1 MVTMVEERGASWSAG
16 ATKLMHGQVKLHH
29 FATQQEVGSLPQ
41 WPQNF
46 FTPASRGF
54 SSTTDGERTSN
65 SGSDTGTPVSNVPNP
80 AWRIGAGAFN
90 PELKLGSSDD
100 DMERDGDD
108 DDMKDNQSNEDMDAA
123 VQSKLCPRGHWRP
136 AEDDKL
142 RELVS
147 QYGPQNW
154 NLIAEKLQGRSGKSC
169 RLRWFNQLD
178 PRINRRPFTEEEE
191 DRLLAAHQFHGNK
204 WAMIARLFPG
214 RTDNA
219 VKNHWHV
226 VMARKYRERSRAY
239 GRRQKAQINRRQ
251 GNKTRSTA
259 TTPSGTPNH
268 HHSTDSLT
276 AWIEKYASQATAG
289 QGGESDHA
297 SGTPPGA
304 PSAVINPRSTASLS
318 GTSTSPTSLPTST
331 FNPQLTHPHHQHQ
344 SNSPR
349 GAALEEVSSKMP
361 TMPMFSAPPL
371 LPKPSQADSRPV
383 FLPMEGQI
391 SSGLLTRAA
400 EAVAEKGA
408 LQVLPQGNLF
418 AGWSPS
424 LPIPFGHSQTNTGE
438 EMYRNYNLGAPRSN
452 QYDVTRPLARPTSA
466 PVFSRSQDTSM
477 ELHNWS
483 MPIHQQHQRHEWLC
497 KDSSNSLRLGP
508 SSLSEEISISEAAPD
523 PAPVAFIDFL
533 GVGAG

>member
-1 MVTMVEERGASWSAG
+1 MVEERGAPWSAG
-16 ATKLMHGQVKLHH
+16 ATKLMHGQVKLHP
-29 FATQQEVGSLPQ
+29 FASQQEVGSMPQ
-41 WPQNF
+41 WPQSF
-46 FTPASRGF
+46 FAPASRGF

-65 SGSDTGTPVSNVPNP
+65 SGSDTGTPVSNVLHP
-80 AWRIGAGAFN
+80 ARWIGAGAFTR
-90 PELKLGSSDD
+90 ELKLGSSDD
-100 DMERDGDD
+100 DMERDDD
-108 DDMKDNQSNEDMDAA
+108 DLKDNQSNEDMDAA

-239 GRRQKAQINRRQ
+239 GRRHKAQASRRQ
-251 GNKTRSTA
+251 GSKTRSASTTTT
-259 TTPSGTPNH
+259 TTPNGTH
-268 HHSTDSLT
+268 HQGSSPADSLT
-276 AWIEKYASQATAG
+276 AWIEKYALHTT
-289 QGGESDHA
+289 GGESDHA

-304 PSAVINPRSTASLS
+304 VINTGSLS
-318 GTSTSPTSLPTST
+318 GASTSPPTT
-331 FNPQLTHPHHQHQ
+331 INPQVLTHPPK
-344 SNSPR
+344 S
-349 GAALEEVSSKMP
+349 AALEEVSSKRP
-361 TMPMFSAPPL
+361 TLPAPL
-371 LPKPSQADSRPV
+371 LLKPSQADSRPV
-383 FLPMEGQI
+383 FLPMEGQV

-400 EAVAEKGA
+400 EAAAEIGA
-408 LQVLPQGNLF
+408 LQMLPRGNLF
-418 AGWSPS
+418 GGWSPS
-424 LPIPFGHSQTNTGE
+424 LPNPFGHSQTAPTNIE
-438 EMYRNYNLGAPRSN
+438 EMYKSYSLSTPRSN
-452 QYDVTRPLARPTSA
+452 NQYDITRPLVRPTSA
-466 PVFSRSQDTSM
+466 PIFPRNQDTSN
-477 ELHNWS
+477 ELGNWS
-483 MPIHQQHQRHEWLC
+483 TSIHQQQQRHEWLC
-497 KDSSNSLRLGP
+497 KDSSNSLKLGP
-508 SSLSEEISISEAAPD
+508 SSLSEEIAISEAAPD

-533 GVGAG
+533 GVGAA